1 MSENSTPGPKRRNTL
16 LPVLTVLFL
25 VAYGIMTMLIVEQS
39 NTIET
44 QRLLI
49 KQLFSDSV
57 ELSSIKGHEAQKRNA
72 DKAHPK
78 PYARREAPRVRPR
91 QNEPRVDA
99 PQAPADPQ
107 RSTISL

>member
-1 MSENSTPGPKRRNTL
+1 MSENSTPITKRKNTM

-25 VAYGIMTMLIVEQS
+25 IAYGIMTMLIVEQG
-39 NTIET
+39 NIIET

-49 KQLFSDSV
+49 KQLFHDSV
-57 ELSSIKGHEAQKRNA
+57 QLSSLKAQEGRRHPA
-72 DKAHPK
+72 EKAPAK
-78 PYARREAPRVRPR
+78 PYARREAPRVHPR
-91 QNEPRVDA
+91 QHEPRVDA

>member
-1 MSENSTPGPKRRNTL
+1 MSENSTPITKRKNTM

-25 VAYGIMTMLIVEQS
+25 IAYAIMTTLIVEQG
-39 NTIET
+39 NIIET

-49 KQLFSDSV
+49 KQLFHDSA
-57 ELSSIKGHEAQKRNA
+57 ELSAMKGRESRQHAAE
-72 DKAHPK
+72 KAHPK
-78 PYARREAPRVRPR
+78 PYARRESPRVHPR